1 MENEYKTLDLG
12 EAAALHAG
20 GFVLLRLEKT
30 RKINQRAFIFTTKSA
45 TDNRLKLNAKEVV
58 EEYRNHHMMINA
70 YGYYLAIKEVKSR
83 LHDDLEENN

>member
-12 EAAALHAG
+12 EAAALQAG
-20 GFVLLRLEKT
+20 GFNLLRLEKT

-45 TDNRLKLNAKEVV
+45 TDERLKLNAEAVV
-58 EEYRNHHMMINA
+58 EEYRKHRMMIDA